1 VSCILQVIAMKV
13 QSSVFAQL
21 LSFVPLKH
29 FEYLVRK
36 YSANHGTHSFTAWS
50 HFVAMSY
57 AQLTRRDGLR
67 DLVACLNSQQSKLYP
82 LGLRQKLSRSTLADA
97 AERRDWRLFEA
108 LGQRLITQALALHSN
123 DSLALGLKEPL
134 YAMDSTVIDLCLSL
148 FAWADFKST
157 KAAVKAHTII
167 DLRGAI
173 PVFLCITTG
182 KTGDSAVL
190 DQVRLPSGAIVVLD
204 RGYVDFK
211 RLFGLVQRGCSFV
224 VRSRE
229 NLHYSC
235 SEAHDVDAKSGVIRD
250 QTIALAGQHSRVG
263 YPQALRRIRFFD
275 RESGLH
281 LIFLTNRFD
290 LPATTIA
297 AIYKQRWQ
305 IELFFKWLK
314 QNLCIKH
321 FYGNS
326 LNAVKSQIWIAVCVY
341 LLALIAR
348 KQLALDLPL
357 QLFLQLVEVNMF
369 ESISLHQMVQNALPC
384 LDDRQ
389 LSSQIDLF

>member
-1 VSCILQVIAMKV
+1 MNL

-36 YSANHGTHSFTAWS
+36 YAANHGTHSFTAWS

-67 DLVACLNSQQSKLYP
+67 DLVACLNSHSTKLYHV
-82 LGLRQKLSRSTLADA
+82 GLRHKLSRSTLADA
-97 AERRDWRLFEA
+97 NERRDWRLFEA
-108 LGQRLITQALALHSN
+108 LGKRLITNALALHSQ
-123 DSLALGLKEPL
+123 DSLVLGLKEPL

-148 FAWADFKST
+148 FPWADFRST
-157 KAAVKAHTII
+157 KAAVKAHTVV

-173 PVFLCITTG
+173 PVFLCITTA
-182 KTGDSAVL
+182 KVADSAML
-190 DQVRLPSGAIVVLD
+190 DQLHLPSGAIVVLD
-204 RGYVDFK
+204 RGYIDFK

-224 VRSRE
+224 VRAKE
-229 NLHYSC
+229 NMNYSC
-235 SEAHDVDAKSGVIRD
+235 SDWRAVDNRLGVLRD
-250 QTIALAGQHSRVG
+250 QTIGLVNPAPKRG

-275 RESGLH
+275 RDSGLH

-290 LPATTIA
+290 LPAHTIA

-348 KQLALDLPL
+348 KELKLELPL
-357 QLFLQLVEVNMF
+357 QLFLQLIEVNMF
-369 ESISLHQMVQNALPC
+369 ERVSLQQMVKNALPD
-384 LDDRQ
+384 LENRL
-389 LSSQIDLF
+389 LSSQLDLF

>member
-1 VSCILQVIAMKV
+1 MKV

-36 YSANHGTHSFTAWS
+36 FSAIHGTHSFTAWS
-50 HFVAMSY
+50 HFVAMGY

-67 DLVACLNSQQSKLYP
+67 DLVACLNSQHSKLYS
-82 LGLRQKLSRSTLADA
+82 LGLRQKLTRSTLADA

-108 LGQRLITQALALHSN
+108 LGQRLITQALELHSN
-123 DSLALGLKEPL
+123 ESLALGLKEPL

-148 FAWADFKST
+148 FAWADFK
-157 KAAVKAHTII
+157 
-167 DLRGAI
+167 
-173 PVFLCITTG
+173 
-182 KTGDSAVL
+182 
-190 DQVRLPSGAIVVLD
+190 
-204 RGYVDFK
+204 

-224 VRSRE
+224 VRSKE

-235 SEAHDVDAKSGVIRD
+235 SQAHDVDAKSGVIRD
-250 QTIALAGQHSRVG
+250 QTIALVGHHSKAG
-263 YPQALRRIRFFD
+263 YPQALRRIRYFD
-275 RESGLH
+275 FESGLN
-281 LIFLTNRFD
+281 LTFLTNRFA
-290 LPATTIA
+290 LSAETVA
-297 AIYKQRWQ
+297 VIYKQRWQ

-341 LLALIAR
+341 FLALIAR
-348 KQLALDLPL
+348 KQLALELPL
-357 QLFLQLVEVNMF
+357 QLFLQLVEINMF
-369 ESISLHQMVQNALPC
+369 ERISLSQMVQNVLPI
-384 LDDRQ
+384 LEDRQ
-389 LSSQIDLF
+389 LSSRIDLF

>member
-1 VSCILQVIAMKV
+1 MKV
-13 QSSVFAQL
+13 RSSVFAQL

-29 FEYLVRK
+29 FEYLTRK
-36 YSANHGTHSFTAWS
+36 FSANHGTHSFTAWS

-67 DLVACLNSQQSKLYP
+67 DLVACLNSQHGKLYS

-108 LGQRLITQALALHSN
+108 LGQRLITQALELHSS
-123 DSLALGLKEPL
+123 DSPALGLKEPL

-148 FAWADFKST
+148 FAWADYKST

-182 KTGDSAVL
+182 KTGDSTVL
-190 DQVRLPSGAIVVLD
+190 DQVSLPSGAIVVLD

-235 SEAHDVDAKSGVIRD
+235 SQAHDVDAKSGVIRD
-250 QTIALAGQHSRVG
+250 QTIGLVNHSSKAG

-369 ESISLHQMVQNALPC
+369 ERISLHQMVQNALPG
-384 LDDRQ
+384 LEDRQ
-389 LSSQIDLF
+389 LSSQFDLF

>member
-1 VSCILQVIAMKV
+1 MKV

-36 YSANHGTHSFTAWS
+36 YSANHGTHSFTAWP

-67 DLVACLNSQQSKLYP
+67 DLVACLNSQHSKLYA

-182 KTGDSAVL
+182 KTGDSTVL

-204 RGYVDFK
+204 RGYIDFK

-224 VRSRE
+224 VRSKE

-235 SEAHDVDAKSGVIRD
+235 SQAHDVDAKSGVIRD
-250 QTIALAGQHSRVG
+250 QTIALAGQHSKQG

-341 LLALIAR
+341 LLALIAK

-369 ESISLHQMVQNALPC
+369 ERISLSQMVQNALPN
-384 LDDRQ
+384 LENRQ
-389 LSSQIDLF
+389 LSSQIELF

>member
-1 VSCILQVIAMKV
+1 MKV

-36 YSANHGTHSFTAWS
+36 FSANHGTHSFTAWS

-57 AQLTRRDGLR
+57 ARLTRRDGLR
-67 DLVACLNSQQSKLYP
+67 DLVACLNSQHSKLYS

-108 LGQRLITQALALHSN
+108 LGQRLITQALELHSN

-134 YAMDSTVIDLCLSL
+134 YAMDSTVVDLCLSL
-148 FAWADFKST
+148 FAWADYKST

-182 KTGDSAVL
+182 KTGDSTVL

-204 RGYVDFK
+204 RGYIDFK

-224 VRSRE
+224 VRSKE

-235 SEAHDVDAKSGVIRD
+235 SQAHDVDAKSGVIRD
-250 QTIALAGQHSRVG
+250 QTIALAGHHSKAG

-275 RESGLH
+275 RDSGLH

-369 ESISLHQMVQNALPC
+369 ERISLHQMVQHAIPAQ
-384 LDDRQ
+384 DDRQ
-389 LSSQIDLF
+389 LSSQFDLF

>member
-1 VSCILQVIAMKV
+1 M
-13 QSSVFAQL
+13 
-21 LSFVPLKH
+21 
-29 FEYLVRK
+29 
-36 YSANHGTHSFTAWS
+36 
-50 HFVAMSY
+50 
-57 AQLTRRDGLR
+57 
-67 DLVACLNSQQSKLYP
+67 
-82 LGLRQKLSRSTLADA
+82 
-97 AERRDWRLFEA
+97 
-108 LGQRLITQALALHSN
+108 
-123 DSLALGLKEPL
+123 
-134 YAMDSTVIDLCLSL
+134 
-148 FAWADFKST
+148 
-157 KAAVKAHTII
+157 
-167 DLRGAI
+167 
-173 PVFLCITTG
+173 
-182 KTGDSAVL
+182 
-190 DQVRLPSGAIVVLD
+190 
-204 RGYVDFK
+204 
-211 RLFGLVQRGCSFV
+211 
-224 VRSRE
+224 VRSKE

-235 SEAHDVDAKSGVIRD
+235 SQAHDVDAKSGVIRD
-250 QTIALAGQHSRVG
+250 QTIALAGQHSKQG

-341 LLALIAR
+341 LLALIAK

-369 ESISLHQMVQNALPC
+369 ERISLSQMVQNALPN
-384 LDDRQ
+384 LENRQ
-389 LSSQIDLF
+389 LSSQIELF

>member
-1 VSCILQVIAMKV
+1 MNV

-21 LSFVPLKH
+21 LGFVPLKH

-67 DLVACLNSQQSKLYP
+67 DLVACLNSQHSKLYS

-108 LGQRLITQALALHSN
+108 LGQRLITHALALHSN

-148 FAWADFKST
+148 FAWADYKST
-157 KAAVKAHTII
+157 TAAVKAHTII

-182 KTGDSAVL
+182 KTGDSSVL
-190 DQVRLPSGAIVVLD
+190 DQVSLPSGAIVVLD

-235 SEAHDVDAKSGVIRD
+235 SQAHDVDAKSGVIRD
-250 QTIALAGQHSRVG
+250 QTIALAGQYSRLG

-369 ESISLHQMVQNALPC
+369 ERISLHQMVQNALPG
-384 LDDRQ
+384 LEDRQ

>member
-1 VSCILQVIAMKV
+1 MKT

-21 LSFVPLKH
+21 LGFVPMKH
-29 FEYLVRK
+29 FEYLVHK
-36 YSANHGTHSFTAWS
+36 FAANHGTHSFTAWS
-50 HFVAMSY
+50 HLVAMSY

-67 DLVACLNSQQSKLYP
+67 DLVACLNSQHSKLYS

-108 LGQRLITQALALHSN
+108 LGQRLISQALALHSKEPMV
-123 DSLALGLKEPL
+123 LGLQQPL

-148 FAWADFKST
+148 FPWADFRST

-173 PVFLCITTG
+173 PVFLSITTG
-182 KTGDSAVL
+182 KTGDSTAL
-190 DQVRLPSGAIVVLD
+190 DQVSLPSGAIVVLD
-204 RGYVDFK
+204 RGYIDFK

-224 VRSRE
+224 VRSKE

-235 SEAHDVDAKSGVIRD
+235 SQAHEVDAKAGVIRD
-250 QTIALAGQHSRVG
+250 QTIALVNGIPKAG
-263 YPQALRRIRFFD
+263 YPQSLRRIRFYD
-275 RESGLH
+275 CESGLH

-290 LPATTIA
+290 LPAATIA

-348 KQLALDLPL
+348 KELALDLPL
-357 QLFLQLVEVNMF
+357 QMLLQLVEVNMF
-369 ESISLHQMVQNALPC
+369 EKISLKQMVRNALPSHEE
-384 LDDRQ
+384 RQ
-389 LSSQIDLF
+389 LSAQLDLF

>member
-1 VSCILQVIAMKV
+1 MQI

-21 LSFVPLKH
+21 LSFAPQKH

-36 YSANHGTHSFTAWS
+36 YGANHGTHSFTAWS

-67 DLVACLNSQQSKLYP
+67 DLVACLNSQHSKLYH
-82 LGLRQKLSRSTLADA
+82 LGLRHKLSRSTLADA

-108 LGQRLITQALALHSN
+108 LGQRLITQALALHSS
-123 DSLALGLKEPL
+123 DRLTLGLQEPL

-148 FAWADFKST
+148 FPWADFKST

-182 KTGDSAVL
+182 KTGDSTVL
-190 DQVRLPSGAIVVLD
+190 DQVSLPSGAIVVLD
-204 RGYVDFK
+204 RGYIDFK

-224 VRSRE
+224 VRCRE
-229 NLHYSC
+229 NLNYSC
-235 SEAHDVDAKSGVIRD
+235 AQAHEVDAKSGVIRD
-250 QTIALAGQHSRVG
+250 QTIGLVNDSSKAG

-290 LPATTIA
+290 LPAVTIA

-348 KQLALDLPL
+348 KQLALELPL

-369 ESISLHQMVQNALPC
+369 ENISLHQMVRNALPN

-389 LSSQIDLF
+389 LSPQMDLF

>member
-1 VSCILQVIAMKV
+1 MKV

-36 YSANHGTHSFTAWS
+36 YSANHGTHSFTAWP

-67 DLVACLNSQQSKLYP
+67 DLVACLNSQHSKLYA
-82 LGLRQKLSRSTLADA
+82 LGMRQKLSRSTLADA
-97 AERRDWRLFEA
+97 TERRDWRLFEA

-182 KTGDSAVL
+182 KTGDSTVL

-204 RGYVDFK
+204 RGYIDFK

-224 VRSRE
+224 VRSKE

-235 SEAHDVDAKSGVIRD
+235 SQAHDVDAKSGVIRD
-250 QTIALAGQHSRVG
+250 QTIALAGQHSKQG

-341 LLALIAR
+341 LLALIAK

-369 ESISLHQMVQNALPC
+369 ERISLSQMVQNALPN
-384 LDDRQ
+384 LENRQ
-389 LSSQIDLF
+389 LSSQIELF